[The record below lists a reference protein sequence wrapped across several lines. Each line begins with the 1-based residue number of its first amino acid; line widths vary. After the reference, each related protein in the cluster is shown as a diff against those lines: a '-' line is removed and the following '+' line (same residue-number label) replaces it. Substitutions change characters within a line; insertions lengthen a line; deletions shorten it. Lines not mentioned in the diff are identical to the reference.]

1 MPSKALLRA
10 GEVLEEA
17 RRVPGVREAVTGAL
31 DVEAVL
37 RRRDA
42 LVNDLHDDH
51 QGAVAGRPGHRALPR
66 PRTPHRRTTRAGR

>member
-1 MPSKALLRA
+1 M
-10 GEVLEEA
+10 
-17 RRVPGVREAVTGAL
+17 PGVREAVTGEL

-51 QGAVAGRPGHRALPR
+51 QVPWREWSPWASTPR
-66 PRTPHRRTTRAGR
+66 RER